1 MKKKLTKP
9 FFIQFIGILFI
20 LLPFLNIFQAYWI
33 HNSEFPF
40 FRLTTLLHYFP
51 PYVSLILFFS
61 APFIGFGILK
71 VKKWAYYGFFIYC
84 SFLILNNFYLLLKF
98 PGIFEVSSFIYST
111 LSTLGIVYFL
121 NRDIRSPYLYDEDRG
136 WRIGKRIDPKFSIKV
151 KLNDE
156 EIILKGIELSRAGCL
171 IELPNNFDFEIGSSY
186 LLEIQNKNNKFACH
200 GEILRILD
208 ENKLGIKFAS
218 LLPKKVFDQLYSNST
233 D

>member
-84 SFLILNNFYLLLKF
+84 SFLTLNNFFQIIKSPRIFEIISLHSFHLLLRNERFRVEGVMLRKI
-98 PGIFEVSSFIYST
+98 GEKQ
-111 LSTLGIVYFL
+111 LGIQ
-121 NRDIRSPYLYDEDRG
+121 
-136 WRIGKRIDPKFSIKV
+136 FSALLQQ
-151 KLNDE
+151 KL
-156 EIILKGIELSRAGCL
+156 
-171 IELPNNFDFEIGSSY
+171 F
-186 LLEIQNKNNKFACH
+186 H
-200 GEILRILD
+200 
-208 ENKLGIKFAS
+208 
-218 LLPKKVFDQLYSNST
+218 
-233 D
+233 